1 MTIRTLF
8 YVLLG
13 VFALISAGAGLVQ
26 VADSRDKANAVEWIH
41 KANRLADVAHL
52 ASARLAMERGVTAAI
67 LASPREASPRLQA
80 EMARLRASVD
90 GFHAQMMELAHELR
104 LHADDHPVFAKIDS
118 VHVSRATMEAY
129 RAQVDEQLRGVW
141 NSLDAE
147 QWIALMTRRIADLQS
162 LSAIAMLPLGDN
174 VYTLASGPVIK
185 DVLFTLSEYLGRERA
200 AVGVAIARGIPL
212 SESELR
218 ILGEYRSVAVLAR
231 ERVESILEHL
241 PTTPALERARQIFAR
256 DMLRHYEELRA
267 DVYASSAARRPYPVD
282 AEQWYRRATVGID
295 SVLGLSAAV
304 SDQFDRDIERLRSHA
319 VGTMILLVSLFVLL
333 LALFAA
339 GAYTVRKRV
348 LRPLKSLERAAAT
361 ISRGDLS
368 QPVAPQGNDEL
379 GKLARTFENMRET
392 LLEDIVRRDLDAEQ
406 LRKFKALI
414 EQSASA
420 MIITDAN
427 GIIEY
432 TNTRFREVTGYAR
445 DEAIGRKAGFWRSG
459 MTSSAQYRAMWNA
472 ALQGRVWEGELI
484 NRRKNGELYWAS
496 VSLSPVLDDNGAITH
511 IIGIQHDISERRRIE
526 ERLNFLSSYDELTHL
541 PNRSLLA
548 ERYMHACAQALGDGT
563 LIALVSLGISRF
575 KRINDSLGRD
585 VGDQLLKEIGHR
597 LTECARAH
605 DTVSRHGGTEFTMMV
620 TQLTRLED
628 VQEMLVRVIEA
639 VNTPMFIKG
648 EKLQPTVNAGISVMP
663 HDGEA
668 LDVLMRKATIALHHA
683 ERQGLT
689 HCVFY
694 TESLDREAQE
704 RLSLENALR
713 LSLERD
719 ALELHYQPKV
729 DLATGRIVGV
739 EALAR
744 WQHPSTGEQ
753 ISPARFIPI
762 AEESGLIQHLGA
774 WALRQ
779 ACRQNRAWQDA
790 GLSRIVVAVNLSAA
804 QLRQPD
810 LVDSIAGILQ
820 ETGLDASWLELEL
833 TESALMDDPDHANV
847 VLERLKGL
855 GLRLAIDDFGT
866 GYSSLSYLSQ
876 FPVDQLKIDASF
888 VKEIDSDATAAA
900 ISTSVIAL
908 AHQMGLKVIAEG
920 VETEAQIAFLNRHG
934 CDEIQGYYFSRPIP
948 APAFAVLLS
957 SDKQL
962 VSPGPRFPSRTLL
975 VVDDEP
981 AVLAMIS
988 LALEDEDYR
997 VLTARSA
1004 REALELLASNAIQ
1017 VVLTDERMPEMS
1029 GAEFLGRV
1037 RTLYPDTVR
1046 IVLSGCTH
1054 ADRIMD
1060 AINTGAVYK
1069 FFTKPWDEA
1078 HLRAQILDAFR
1089 HQEVLAGA
1097 LEGSGMLTRPAHFRE
1112 DE

>member
-1 MTIRTLF
+1 MTIRALF

-13 VFALISAGAGLVQ
+13 VFALISAGAGLIQ
-26 VADSRDKANAVEWIH
+26 VADSRDKAHAVEWIH

-52 ASARLAMERGVTAAI
+52 TSARLAMERGVTAAI
-67 LASPREASPRLQA
+67 LASPREASPGLQA
-80 EMARLRASVD
+80 EMLRLRASVD
-90 GFHAQMMELAHELR
+90 GFQAQMMELAQELHLR
-104 LHADDHPVFAKIDS
+104 ADNHPVFAKIDS

-200 AVGVAIARGIPL
+200 AVGVAIARGMPL

-218 ILGEYRSVAVLAR
+218 ILGEYRSVAVRTR

-241 PTTPALERARQIFAR
+241 PTTPALERARQIFVR
-256 DMLRHYEELRA
+256 DMLQHYEELRA

-282 AEQWYRRATVGID
+282 AEQWYRSATVGID

-304 SDQFDRDIERLRSHA
+304 SDQFERDIERLRSHA
-319 VGTMILLVSLFVLL
+319 VGTMILLVALFALL

-339 GAYTVRKRV
+339 AVYTVRKRV
-348 LRPLKSLERAAAT
+348 LGPLKSLERAAAT

-368 QPVAPQGNDEL
+368 QPLALRGNDEL
-379 GKLARTFENMRET
+379 GKLARSFENMRQM
-392 LLEDIVRRDLDAEQ
+392 LLADIEQRDADARE
-406 LRKFKALI
+406 LRKLYALI

-420 MIITDAN
+420 MIITDAD

-432 TNTRFREVTGYAR
+432 TNTRFGRVTGYAQ

-459 MTSSAQYRAMWNA
+459 MTSSAQYREMWNT

-496 VSLSPVLDDNGAITH
+496 VSLSPVLDENGAITH

-548 ERYMHACAQALGDGT
+548 ERYMHACAQALANGT

-585 VGDQLLKEIGHR
+585 VGDQLLKEIGQR

-605 DTVSRHGGTEFTMMV
+605 DTVSRHGGTEFTMIV
-620 TQLTRLED
+620 TQLTQLD
-628 VQEMLVRVIEA
+628 DIQEMLARVIDA
-639 VNTPMFIKG
+639 VNAPMFIKG
-648 EKLQPTVNAGISVMP
+648 EKLQPTVNAGVSVMP
-663 HDGEA
+663 RDGEA
-668 LDVLMRKATIALHHA
+668 LDVLLRKATIALHHA

-689 HCVFY
+689 HCVY

-713 LSLERD
+713 LSLEREG
-719 ALELHYQPKV
+719 LELHYQPKV
-729 DLATGRIVGV
+729 DLATGRIMGV

-753 ISPARFIPI
+753 ISPQRFIPI

-790 GLSRIVVAVNLSAA
+790 GLSPIVVAVNLSAA

-810 LVDSIAGILQ
+810 LVDSIAGILA
-820 ETGLDASWLELEL
+820 ETGLDAAWLELEL

-847 VLERLKGL
+847 VLNRLKGL

-920 VETEAQIAFLNRHG
+920 VETEAQLAFLNRHG

-948 APAFAVLLS
+948 AAAFAVLLS

-962 VSPGPRFPSRTLL
+962 VSPGPRFPSRSLL

-1004 REALELLASNAIQ
+1004 REALELLASNVIQ

-1078 HLRAQILDAFR
+1078 HLRAQILEAFG
-1089 HQEVLAGA
+1089 HQEVLTGA

-1112 DE
+1112 EG